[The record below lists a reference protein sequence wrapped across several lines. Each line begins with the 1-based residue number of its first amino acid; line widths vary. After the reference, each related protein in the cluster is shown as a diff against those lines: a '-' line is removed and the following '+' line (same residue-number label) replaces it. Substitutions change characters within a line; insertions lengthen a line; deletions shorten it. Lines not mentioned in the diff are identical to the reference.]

1 MRKRVFVL
9 AVLLV
14 LAVPAVADARIV
26 VGREMFGVTLGATM
40 KQVRHTL
47 GVRTGAHRLS
57 RSVVWDY
64 SRLDLK
70 VDFEHGVVRDLSTQ
84 DPKQRTVYGVG
95 VGSSELEVRRLVPDV
110 VCSPMRDYRGT
121 DCVAAVVRD
130 DYRSRTDFQIANGVV
145 DSVVMSSAVVAS
157 PGCAQSGSTTTCTYL
172 FTGTDQTF
180 VVPQGVTSL
189 QVVLIGGHGGSAEPG
204 GPHTG
209 PGGSGAVVAGTLP
222 VAGGTTLYVD
232 VGGNGGNGSQP
243 IHPMCLYNPPP
254 CSPPCHYSTFP
265 PCYVVPSSPGA
276 PGGFNGGGAGG
287 GGDPMGS
294 PSGSGGGGFSDIGWV
309 PATDGYGA
317 LSSMLVVAAG
327 GGGAPGIGSQEEAA
341 GGDAGQAGTGFYTP
355 AAVGGGAGTATAGG
369 AGGHAPPTCPL
380 CVCPSGPSY
389 ATGSCYGSPGTYGSG
404 GKGGAD
410 NGPGGGGGGGGW
422 YGGGGGANAAGGGGG
437 SSRVAYGFTASRASP
452 DAAPE
457 ITISY

>member
-47 GVRTGAHRLS
+47 GVRTGEHHLS

-121 DCVAAVVRD
+121 DCVATVVRD

-232 VGGNGGNGSQP
+232 VGGKGGNGSQP

-254 CSPPCHYSTFP
+254 VFTPLSLQHFP
-265 PCYVVPSSPGA
+265 PLLRCPVLPGR
-276 PGGFNGGGAGG
+276 AGRVQRRW
-287 GGDPMGS
+287 
-294 PSGSGGGGFSDIGWV
+294 SGGRRRSHG
-309 PATDGYGA
+309 
-317 LSSMLVVAAG
+317 LS
-327 GGGAPGIGSQEEAA
+327 ER
-341 GGDAGQAGTGFYTP
+341 
-355 AAVGGGAGTATAGG
+355 VGGRR
-369 AGGHAPPTCPL
+369 L
-380 CVCPSGPSY
+380 
-389 ATGSCYGSPGTYGSG
+389 
-404 GKGGAD
+404 
-410 NGPGGGGGGGGW
+410 
-422 YGGGGGANAAGGGGG
+422 
-437 SSRVAYGFTASRASP
+437 F
-452 DAAPE
+452 
-457 ITISY
+457 